1 MPRYKKFKKKSIKR
15 KLKNNDKISR
25 LDRMKS
31 WKTYQSR
38 RTTRSTSTPTGD
50 VNFDG
55 STDVIDVVM
64 ILAHI
69 MEALTLSPE
78 QQVEADI
85 IMDGIINVYDVLT
98 IINMIIDDAERAQA
112 MEALKKTPEYQ
123 DYLMGK
129 PVKGIKIDKKNIKR
143 Y

>member
-1 MPRYKKFKKKSIKR
+1 MPRYKKFEKKSIKR

-25 LDRMKS
+25 LDKI
-31 WKTYQSR
+31 KTMGW
-38 RTTRSTSTPTGD
+38 TTRSTSQGSGD
-50 VNFDG
+50 VNQDG
-55 STDVIDVVM
+55 NVDIADIVM
-64 ILAHI
+64 IIAHI
-69 MEALTLSPE
+69 LEFYTLTPE
-78 QQVEADI
+78 QQAEADV